1 MQDVNRIWDNAIL
14 YNGSN
19 SEVGKLALELRKSS
33 HAQLQKYGLSSTGSG
48 VHNTQQCLICNNGA
62 EPSVDSKGN
71 LLAEAVA
78 TESAQRN
85 RRLTAGHAPTRWEPT
100 IAEPSESKR
109 SRSRSQHKPAE
120 PVLIHQVCSETNSLL
135 GHGQHSMDAEQSA
148 PSYAS
153 NRICLY
159 LCFWDSGVET

>member
-19 SEVGKLALELRKSS
+19 SDVGKLALELRKSS
-33 HAQLQKYGLSSTGSG
+33 HAQLQKYGLSSTSAG
-48 VHNTQQCLICNNGA
+48 VLNMTKQISATMLRSQN
-62 EPSVDSKGN
+62 SDSKGV
-71 LLAEAVA
+71 LFAEAVA

-120 PVLIHQVCSETNSLL
+120 PVLIHQVRSEAYCLPCPCQVSIRAMLNMFLL
-135 GHGQHSMDAEQSA
+135 RML
-148 PSYAS
+148 AS
-153 NRICLY
+153 NHVCLY
-159 LCFWDSGVET
+159 LW